1 MVYVFAIVAG
11 LIGALGGGAIGF
23 LAAAA
28 TGVSS
33 DGFVPFV
40 VTVPMAAMGFIA
52 AAALTIMFKGDV
64 RSPREIA
71 IRTAAVVLMTA
82 VIAVGGFNLRTIAF
96 SHLGLLSKVP
106 AAEFEIRLSST
117 TTPADRMVVLSLPEQ
132 AQRVFGPSLTANP
145 SLIAEF
151 GPWHPVELTETVERN
166 NVTTQD
172 DSVAIRYRVLEQMS

>member
-1 MVYVFAIVAG
+1 MSAPKSFERALKSPALKMNNQALWCGIPHPTIEPGSTIKRPMRERFQSPPCGQWLESPMVYVFAIVGG

-33 DGFVPFV
+33 EGFVPFV

-52 AAALTIMFKGDV
+52 AAALTIMFKADV

-96 SHLGLLSKVP
+96 GHLGLLSKVP
-106 AAEFEIRLSST
+106 AAEFEIGLSFP
-117 TTPADRMVVLSLPEQ
+117 TTP
-132 AQRVFGPSLTANP
+132 
-145 SLIAEF
+145 
-151 GPWHPVELTETVERN
+151 
-166 NVTTQD
+166 
-172 DSVAIRYRVLEQMS
+172 MS

>member
-1 MVYVFAIVAG
+1 MIYVFAIVAG

-33 DGFVPFV
+33 DGFVPFA

-96 SHLGLLSKVP
+96 SHLGLLSKVS
-106 AAEFEIRLSST
+106 AVEFEIGLSSA
-117 TTPADRMVVLSLPEQ
+117 TTPIS
-132 AQRVFGPSLTANP
+132 
-145 SLIAEF
+145 
-151 GPWHPVELTETVERN
+151 
-166 NVTTQD
+166 
-172 DSVAIRYRVLEQMS
+172 

>member
-64 RSPREIA
+64 SSPREIVV
-71 IRTAAVVLMTA
+71 RTAAIVLMTA
-82 VIAVGGFNLRTIAF
+82 VIAAGGFNLRTVAF
-96 SHLGLLSKVP
+96 SHLGLLSKAP
-106 AAEFEIRLSST
+106 AAEFEVRLSST
-117 TTPADRMVVLSLPEQ
+117 TTP
-132 AQRVFGPSLTANP
+132 
-145 SLIAEF
+145 
-151 GPWHPVELTETVERN
+151 
-166 NVTTQD
+166 D
-172 DSVAIRYRVLEQMS
+172 DSVAIRHRVFERVS